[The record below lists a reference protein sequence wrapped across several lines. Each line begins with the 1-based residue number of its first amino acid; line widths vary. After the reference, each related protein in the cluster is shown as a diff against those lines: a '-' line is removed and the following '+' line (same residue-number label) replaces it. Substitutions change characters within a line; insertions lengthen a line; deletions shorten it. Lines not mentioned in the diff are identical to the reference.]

1 MCVRSAH
8 VTLCAWRLCVRAFV
22 WHVAALHFSR
32 NQEPDSISPDLLR
45 SVECDR
51 KTSTIQMCAHMHT
64 CIHNPQRNKATGH
77 TLFPR
82 PAERKE
88 VRAGGHTNGRSA
100 CHTHYMKVPFTSTT
114 SEMKWLVMRYVI
126 HSTPSFLIKP
136 VFSLLWKI
144 VTSVFWVQQ
153 HFFACGNFKSLPK
166 DNIYKNPWRSFCL
179 LDEFYNGFEALWN
192 SKAGVHWTV
201 V

>member
-1 MCVRSAH
+1 ML
-8 VTLCAWRLCVRAFV
+8 LCAWRLCVTAFV

-114 SEMKWLVMRYVI
+114 SEMKWLYNEICYSFYTFFFNQTSFFITVKNSHI
-126 HSTPSFLIKP
+126 SFLSP
-136 VFSLLWKI
+136 AALFCLWKLQI
-144 VTSVFWVQQ
+144 S
-153 HFFACGNFKSLPK
+153 
-166 DNIYKNPWRSFCL
+166 
-179 LDEFYNGFEALWN
+179 
-192 SKAGVHWTV
+192 SKGQYL
-201 V
+201 

>member
-1 MCVRSAH
+1 ML
-8 VTLCAWRLCVRAFV
+8 LCAWRLCVRAFV

-64 CIHNPQRNKATGH
+64 CIHIPQRNKATGH

-114 SEMKWLVMRYVI
+114 SEMKWLCNEICYLFYTFFFNQTSFFITVKNSHI
-126 HSTPSFLIKP
+126 SFLSP
-136 VFSLLWKI
+136 AALFCLWKLQI
-144 VTSVFWVQQ
+144 SSKGQYLQ
-153 HFFACGNFKSLPK
+153 KSLEEFL
-166 DNIYKNPWRSFCL
+166 SFGWVL
-179 LDEFYNGFEALWN
+179 
-192 SKAGVHWTV
+192 
-201 V
+201 

>member
-1 MCVRSAH
+1 ML
-8 VTLCAWRLCVRAFV
+8 LCAWRLCVGAFV

-51 KTSTIQMCAHMHT
+51 KTSTIQMCAHVHT
-64 CIHNPQRNKATGH
+64 CIHNPQRNIATGH

-114 SEMKWLVMRYVI
+114 SEMKWLCNEICY
-126 HSTPSFLIKP
+126 SFYTFFFLIKP

-153 HFFACGNFKSLPK
+153 HFFACGNSSKGQYLTTMKILGGVFVF
-166 DNIYKNPWRSFCL
+166 WMSFIMDL
-179 LDEFYNGFEALWN
+179 RHYEILKLESTGL
-192 SKAGVHWTV
+192 
-201 V
+201 